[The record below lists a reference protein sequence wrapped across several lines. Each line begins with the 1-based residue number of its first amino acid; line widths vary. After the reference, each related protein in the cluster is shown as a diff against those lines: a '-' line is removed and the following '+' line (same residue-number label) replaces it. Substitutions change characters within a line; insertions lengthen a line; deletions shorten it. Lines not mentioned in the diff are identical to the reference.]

1 MYIIILMTHY
11 QIFYSQNIWN
21 TLIKRPTYKKNNK
34 TVGPN
39 YRPISILPNKSK
51 AYEKCMHLN
60 LRIFFLNF
68 SAASVKDKLLN
79 LALCPLLKKMASVS
93 WLRWSSGIF
102 LINLSKAFGRLS
114 HGLLQNWIAYGVD
127 RESLLFSYFYLKS
140 RKQTAKF
147 NISYSRFN
155 GIISDVSQGFV
166 LVPLLLNIYIWIYRY
181 ATYSMKVEIWILLVV
196 LMTILQIGA
205 LKNWTAF

>member
-51 AYEKCMHLN
+51 AYEKFIHLN

-127 RESLLFSYFYLKS
+127 RESLLFSYFYLKN
-140 RKQTAKF
+140 RKKRPNLTYHIVDLMELFLMFKDSF
-147 NISYSRFN
+147 WYLFYS
-155 GIISDVSQGFV
+155 
-166 LVPLLLNIYIWIYRY
+166 IYAYGYIDMRH
-181 ATYSMKVEIWILLVV
+181 IL
-196 LMTILQIGA
+196 
-205 LKNWTAF
+205 WR